1 MLWNIPWIVVALIL
15 YNVLALAF
23 SVNPTAA
30 ASVSVF
36 DQELLRTTLL
46 SKTPWAL
53 TLGDL
58 MISLTLVLLF
68 VELMKASRNSTISA
82 ADHGLSMLLFI
93 VCLVEFITVRQAATS
108 VFFIILMVTLID
120 VMAGFVI
127 SIRFARRDL
136 SLGTEAV

>member
-15 YNVLALAF
+15 YNILALAF
-23 SVNPTAA
+23 SVSPTAGA
-30 ASVSVF
+30 NASVF
-36 DQELLRTTLL
+36 DQELFRVTLL
-46 SKTPWAL
+46 SNAQWAL
-53 TLGDL
+53 TLGDV
-58 MISLTLVLLF
+58 MITLTLILLF
-68 VELMKASRNSTISA
+68 VELMKASRHSTISA

-108 VFFIILMVTLID
+108 VFFVILMVTLID

-136 SLGTEAV
+136 SLGAETA

>member
-23 SVNPTAA
+23 SVNPTVG

-46 SKTPWAL
+46 SQTPWAL

-68 VELMKASRNSTISA
+68 VELMKASRHSTISA

-127 SIRFARRDL
+127 SIRFARRGL
-136 SLGTEAV
+136 SLGTEAA